1 MRKARSQN
9 FCMRTK
15 TYISLLF
22 LVFFSVLSF
31 SQTTT
36 RLTLKL
42 KENSLPFGLK
52 EYIPEKKPVI
62 ALALSGGGARG
73 LSQIGVLKALEEAG
87 IEINLIA
94 GTSMGSIV
102 GGLYAS
108 GYTIQQLE
116 TLAITTDWNELLTI
130 SRQSNR
136 RELFVDQKITEDR
149 AVLTLRLDGLNPIL
163 PTSFNDG
170 QKLSNY
176 LNIITFNAP
185 IHPNVSFDLLKRRFR
200 AVSTNLVTGEPVILK
215 SGTLSKALRASSSV
229 TFFLPPVQ
237 LDSLLLVDGG
247 LVENIPTKTARK
259 EGGDIVIAVN
269 TTSPLHDES
278 KLNIPWI
285 IADQIVSIPMLQL
298 NSKMMSE
305 ADIIIIPEL
314 NERTATNFNDIK
326 NIIQAGYNATL
337 PYISKVREKADSLFK
352 SRTSIGQTTYKNPIF
367 SGLTNNQEINI
378 SETYLRDG
386 AISEAEILLALSEV
400 FELGNYEDIAAVI
413 TEYDDSTLIYFEK
426 KETPLI
432 RIIDI
437 IGSSAISSEKIGEI
451 FSELRGKHYSGRRV
465 MNALT
470 ELLREYR
477 STGYSL
483 ANISE
488 VSFDIDIGRLLIFID
503 EGIISSIVTEGNE
516 YSNSNIITREFPLRE
531 GDYFNIDKISKGLVN
546 LRGTNLFEDTEAIL
560 KKEDGKNI
568 LVLKVTE
575 KQTSLLR
582 LGFSVDNER
591 RARVATDIREENL
604 FGSGTE
610 LGILFHIS
618 SKDRGFQI
626 EQRANRIFNTY
637 LTYKLNAFYE
647 FDDISVY
654 TDNTTVTGNRFSR
667 EKAGE
672 YRQTFYGAS
681 VGIGA
686 QVERFGNLIFEG
698 KYQTNKIK
706 NIQEAPVTALNL
718 DIVSLKINTTVDTQ
732 DKYPYTEIGIYFN
745 GFYETA
751 QTFLG
756 GELGYTSVGFEYKNF
771 IKLSSVSVLSTR
783 IDMAFG
789 DKTLPL
795 TQQYSIGGMESFFGM
810 RENEYRGRQLFLASL
825 LYRYKLP
832 FSIFFDTYIKL
843 RYDLGN
849 VWENQ
854 EQIKF
859 KNLKHGIGTIISF
872 DTPIGPADFAVGR
885 SFLFRKD
892 IPNNPISWG
901 DLQFYFSI
909 GYYY

>member
-1 MRKARSQN
+1 MRIKI
-9 FCMRTK
+9 
-15 TYISLLF
+15 YISLF
-22 LVFFSVLSF
+22 VLIFYSILSY
-31 SQTTT
+31 SQKIT
-36 RLTLKL
+36 RLDINL
-42 KENSLPFGLK
+42 KEVELPFGLK
-52 EYIPEKKPVI
+52 EYIPEPKPI
-62 ALALSGGGARG
+62 LALALSGGGSRG
-73 LSQIGVLKALEEAG
+73 LSQIGVLKAFEESG
-87 IEINLIA
+87 IEVNLIT

-108 GYTIQQLE
+108 GYTIEQLE
-116 TLAITTDWNELLTI
+116 TLAINTNWDELLTI

-136 RELFVDQKITEDR
+136 RELFVDQKITEDK
-149 AVLTLRLDGLNPIL
+149 AVLTLRLDGFKPIL

-185 IHPNVSFDLLKRRFR
+185 IQNNKSFDLLKRRFR

-215 SGTLSKALRASSSV
+215 TGTLSKAMRASSSV

-247 LVENIPTKTARK
+247 LVENIPVNTAK
-259 EGGDIVIAVN
+259 MEGGEVIVAVN
-269 TTSPLHDES
+269 ATSPLHDES
-278 KLNIPWI
+278 KLSIPWV
-285 IADQIVSIPMLQL
+285 IADQIVSIPMLHL
-298 NSKMMSE
+298 NNKMISD
-305 ADIIIIPEL
+305 ADITIAPDL
-314 NERTATNFNDIK
+314 NERTANNFNDIK
-326 NIIQAGYNATL
+326 SVISSGYEAAI
-337 PYISKVREKADSLFK
+337 PYIPHIKNKVDSLFRSRLTTEEIVYQKPHISGTYNLEEK
-352 SRTSIGQTTYKNPIF
+352 SIIENHLNKNTI
-367 SGLTNNQEINI
+367 TNK
-378 SETYLRDG
+378 
-386 AISEAEILLALSEV
+386 EILLAAYDLY
-400 FELGNYEDIAAVI
+400 ELGNYEEISV
-413 TEYDDSTLIYFEK
+413 LISEKDEATKILFCK
-426 KETPLI
+426 KESPVI
-432 RIIDI
+432 RTIDV
-437 IGSSAISSEKIGEI
+437 IGASAINSERTGEI
-451 FSELRGKHYSGRRV
+451 FSALRGKHYSGRRV
-465 MNALT
+465 LIT
-470 ELLREYR
+470 LIELLREYR
-477 STGYSL
+477 TIGYSL

-488 VSFDIDIGRLLIFID
+488 VSFDKETGRLLIFID
-503 EGIISSIVTEGNE
+503 EGIISAIITEGNE

-531 GDYFNIDKISKGLVN
+531 GDYFNIDKISRGLVN

-560 KKEDGKNI
+560 KKENGKNI

-591 RARVATDIREENL
+591 RARVAADIREENL

-618 SKDRGFQI
+618 SKDRGVQI
-626 EQRANRIFNTY
+626 EQKANRIFNTY

-647 FDDISVY
+647 YDDVSVY
-654 TDNTTVTGNRFSR
+654 KDNTAITGNRFSR
-667 EKAGE
+667 DKAGE

-681 VGIGA
+681 IGIGA

-706 NIQEAPVTALNL
+706 NIQESPVIPLNL
-718 DIVSLKINTTVDTQ
+718 DIVSLRINTTVDTQ
-732 DKYPYTEIGIYFN
+732 DKYPYPENGIFFN

-771 IKLSSVSVLSTR
+771 LRLSSVSVISAKT
-783 IDMAFG
+783 DMAFG

-795 TQQYSIGGMESFFGM
+795 TQQYSIGGMDSFFGM

-825 LYRYKLP
+825 MYRYKLP
-832 FSIFFDTYIKL
+832 FSVFFDTYIKI

-859 KNLKHGIGTIISF
+859 KNLKHGIGTTLSF
-872 DTPIGPADFAVGR
+872 DTPVGPAEFAVGR

-892 IPNNPISWG
+892 LPENPISWG
-901 DLQFYFSI
+901 DVLFYFSI